1 MILGIGTDII
11 EIARIEKVMRNTP
24 TFMNKVFTDSE
35 NNYFKNRKHKAET
48 IAGVFAA
55 KEAVSKALGTGF
67 RSFTPKEIQI
77 LPNDLGK
84 PEVTLHEE
92 AIQLAKQL
100 GAGAI
105 HVTISHCQTYA
116 VAYVLIEKGD
126 AYETNDSKADEADR

>member
-35 NNYFKNRKHKAET
+35 NHYFKNRKHKAET

-67 RSFTPKEIQI
+67 RSFTPKDIQI

-84 PEVTLHEE
+84 PQVTLYDE
-92 AIQLAKQL
+92 AIQLAKKL
-100 GAGAI
+100 GVGAI
-105 HVTISHCQTYA
+105 HVTISHCQVYA
-116 VAYVLIEKGD
+116 VAYVVMEKGD
-126 AYETNDSKADEADR
+126 MHETYDSKANETD